1 MNKSKNRKA
10 LLIAKELAKE
20 AKSATDFN
28 NAFFGIA
35 GKFGELFPDRAEREA
50 FFKSPEYHEIFRM
63 RSEMRKA
70 DKQSRLAH

>member
-10 LLIAKELAKE
+10 LLIAKELAKG

-28 NAFFGIA
+28 NAFFGI
-35 GKFGELFPDRAEREA
+35 GGRMSELFPDRAEREA
-50 FFKSPEYHEIFRM
+50 FFGSPEYREIFRM

-70 DKQSRLAH
+70 EK